1 MQDEL
6 ERLDVAAEQGD
17 QIEELLDERE
27 GGAWHRGH
35 RQRLFLVRWKGYER
49 GRSTWQSAAQ
59 LVQGGAGTVWARQ
72 VEIATR
78 VAQLRRLPAQNS
90 ATRAR

>member
-1 MQDEL
+1 MQAEL

-49 GRSTWQSAAQ
+49 GRSTWQSAAAARAWR
-59 LVQGGAGTVWARQ
+59 GWHCAGTAG
-72 VEIATR
+72 
-78 VAQLRRLPAQNS
+78 
-90 ATRAR
+90 